1 MIISKE
7 KLGLIKTVFLLSLAK
22 AGRYLVCSV
31 AIALMISCGQ
41 QAVKPNIQSGIE
53 DELLEPQRPNMV
65 LHENMSLAD
74 SLLWANYQYEL
85 MLFENEKREQVF
97 VAQRDAA
104 AKKLKSAMSLR
115 AIEEKKSANIE
126 SKYKGNQRELIKKS
140 ALLTAKINML
150 INNEHCFFSH

>member
-1 MIISKE
+1 M
-7 KLGLIKTVFLLSLAK
+7 
-22 AGRYLVCSV
+22 CSV